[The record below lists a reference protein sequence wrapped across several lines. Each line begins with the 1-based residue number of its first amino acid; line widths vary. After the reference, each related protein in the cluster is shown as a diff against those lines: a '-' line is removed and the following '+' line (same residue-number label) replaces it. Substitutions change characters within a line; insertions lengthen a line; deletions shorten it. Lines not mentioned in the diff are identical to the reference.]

1 MNIPEN
7 LLYTTDHEWILVN
20 GNEGLVGVSDFAQH
34 ELGDIVFIEIDTV
47 GENVAMG
54 EAFGTIEAVK
64 TVSDMLMPVD
74 GEILEFNEALTSQ
87 PELVNSDPYGE
98 GWIVKIHIND
108 ATQLKDLLLPDSYK
122 KLIEG

>member
-20 GNEGLVGVSDFAQH
+20 GNEGLVGVTDFAQH
-34 ELGDIVFIEIDTV
+34 ELGDIVFIEVDTV
-47 GENVAMG
+47 GETIAMG
-54 EAFGTIEAVK
+54 ETFGTIEAVK

-74 GEILEFNEALTSQ
+74 GEIFEFNDALAAN
-87 PELVNSDPYGE
+87 PELVNKDPYGE
-98 GWIVKIHIND
+98 GWIVKIKIND
-108 ATQLKDLLLPDSYK
+108 ASQTGELLKPADYK